1 MNKGKTILRR
11 SDNTI
16 GVIVDVAPN
25 CQFGLTKKVLWVN
38 SKDAEWC
45 EERELVKVETKL
57 SN

>member
-1 MNKGKTILRR
+1 
-11 SDNTI
+11 
-16 GVIVDVAPN
+16 
-25 CQFGLTKKVLWVN
+25 LWVN